1 MQQRSNLYANLF
13 PDEMMMDAFGT
24 TMPSQADKN
33 AYFFNCWMG
42 WKDNEIR
49 CSTIMSPSVFKKAAK
64 DVCSQIG
71 LKEFWDYQAR
81 GYSIRFKDTELLAF
95 FRISVGD
102 KWTI

>member
-1 MQQRSNLYANLF
+1 
-13 PDEMMMDAFGT
+13 
-24 TMPSQADKN
+24 
-33 AYFFNCWMG
+33 
-42 WKDNEIR
+42 
-49 CSTIMSPSVFKKAAK
+49 MSPSVFKKAVK